1 MKSLQYIL
9 YGIIIGHWLLHVR
22 ERIFP
27 GKVLGR
33 FAVVGMHSHKEEY
46 ILVGRSGDREKA
58 LNATNFVEDNTMCY
72 IGICYDLMDP
82 SDRADFEAKLYC
94 PYVEDEDA
102 VVVSEARQM
111 LCERNG

>member
-1 MKSLQYIL
+1 MKYLEPVL
-9 YGIIIGHWLLHVR
+9 YGLILGHWILHVR

-33 FAVVGMHSHKEEY
+33 YAVVGMHSHKEEY
-46 ILVGRSGDREKA
+46 VLVGRSADRNKA

-82 SDRADFEAKLYC
+82 SDRAEFESKLFC
-94 PYVEDEDA
+94 PYVEDEDTVA
-102 VVVSEARQM
+102 ISEARH
-111 LCERNG
+111 LCGS